1 MWHCNDSPSLRL
13 VVLCMTDKSFVI
25 FWTSVKMI
33 NGGMMPAGGA
43 INIFSTLF
51 WPIHYSRGFNA
62 DKHMSK
68 PVLFHKKN
76 NPSWHFHGRHK
87 LAAKTSA
94 VWRSG
99 SLVTHLVPHEGM
111 PIVCKTA
118 KTHWRKKM
126 KKKNM
131 KLNELSALQR
141 KINGKLQHVGTLL
154 RHLKI
159 LSTFFVYIT
168 NKEFNYFI
176 WDELA
181 CSPIFLFYFKLAF
194 ITLHQVLNCVI
205 LFVRW

>member
-51 WPIHYSRGFNA
+51 WPIHHRRGFNSERTLSLWTNTWA
-62 DKHMSK
+62 SQCC
-68 PVLFHKKN
+68 FTKKK
-76 NPSWHFHGRHK
+76 NPSWQHFHGRHK
-87 LAAKTSA
+87 LAAKNSA
-94 VWRSG
+94 EWRSG

-126 KKKNM
+126 KKKDM

-141 KINGKLQHVGTLL
+141 KINGNLQHVGTLWFRDTTTSHFFL
-154 RHLKI
+154 TITSTRTAYSHPQ
-159 LSTFFVYIT
+159 LS
-168 NKEFNYFI
+168 
-176 WDELA
+176 
-181 CSPIFLFYFKLAF
+181 S
-194 ITLHQVLNCVI
+194 
-205 LFVRW
+205 